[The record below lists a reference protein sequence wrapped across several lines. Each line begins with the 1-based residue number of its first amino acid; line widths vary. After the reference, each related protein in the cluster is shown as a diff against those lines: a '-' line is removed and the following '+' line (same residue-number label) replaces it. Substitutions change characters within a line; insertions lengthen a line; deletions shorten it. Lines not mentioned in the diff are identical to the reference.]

1 MSSTDR
7 TACAPLRPT
16 ARYIPEGWT
25 LQLAACIPAHLFSL
39 LLCFCFLSASFFVHC
54 FMWPWNHQTYQ
65 IYLFWVVL
73 NNCESFCGQMQITQ
87 WGHVF
92 HSHHGI
98 DMETTHWPIYCK
110 WCSKNR
116 NIFLYILYY
125 TQNNLNYIFHLV
137 CIIGIELSVSSLG
150 FRDMFTHTVS
160 SLMQMDCWLCRW
172 VACTS
177 FHKTNS

>member
-110 WCSKNR
+110 WCSKKL
-116 NIFLYILYY
+116 NILNIYYITHKTVQFKQYFSSCLYY
-125 TQNNLNYIFHLV
+125 WHWTVRLV
-137 CIIGIELSVSSLG
+137 LRFQRHVHTYRVLPDADGLLAVQVSCLY
-150 FRDMFTHTVS
+150 
-160 SLMQMDCWLCRW
+160 
-172 VACTS
+172 
-177 FHKTNS
+177 